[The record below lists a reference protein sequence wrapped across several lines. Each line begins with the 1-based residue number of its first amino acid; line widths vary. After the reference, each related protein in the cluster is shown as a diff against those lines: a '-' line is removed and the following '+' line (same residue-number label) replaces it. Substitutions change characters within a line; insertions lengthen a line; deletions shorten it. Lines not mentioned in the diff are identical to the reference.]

1 MYNQPLYFSRYSMPY
16 LMRNTMIPATTRAS
30 STLFGRLGN
39 VFQGIKSFNWTGL
52 INNTSKTL
60 GIINQSIPLVRQ
72 VGPMMGNM
80 RSMIKLASIFKDE
93 TDPQPNT
100 NYINNN
106 NIKKESQINNNYDS
120 PSFFIN

>member
-1 MYNQPLYFSRYSMPY
+1 MYNQPLYISRYYMPY
-16 LMRNTMIPATTRAS
+16 LMRNAMIPATTRAS

-93 TDPQPNT
+93 TDPKPNT
-100 NYINNN
+100 NNINNN